1 MFVYSPCASLE
12 LQFAYAIR
20 NLLRDRM
27 NYIVALTGGIG
38 SGKTTISNVFSSL
51 GVPLVDADIIA
62 REVVTPG
69 SPALQA
75 ISEHFGSDILL
86 PDGSLNRTALRQEIF
101 SAPEEKQ
108 WLNSL
113 LHPLIHAETQQQL
126 NQVSYPYVIWVVPL
140 LIENNLTHLADRIL
154 VVDVPAEIQISRT
167 ITRDGVSRE
176 QVENILAAQA
186 SRQERLEK
194 ADDVILNDQKKQDLT
209 ARIIELHQKYL
220 KQAELVRQEERNE

>member
-1 MFVYSPCASLE
+1 
-12 LQFAYAIR
+12 
-20 NLLRDRM
+20 M

-86 PDGSLNRTALRQEIF
+86 SDGSLNRAALRQKIF

-113 LHPLIHAETQQQL
+113 LHPLIHAETQRQL

-140 LIENNLTHLADRIL
+140 LIENNLMHLANRIL
-154 VVDVPAEIQISRT
+154 VVDVPPEIQISRT
-167 ITRDGVSRE
+167 ITRDGVNRE
-176 QVENILAAQA
+176 QVENILAAQV

-194 ADDVILNDQKKQDLT
+194 ADDVILNDQKEQDLA
-209 ARIIELHQKYL
+209 ARIIGLHQNYL

>member
-1 MFVYSPCASLE
+1 
-12 LQFAYAIR
+12 
-20 NLLRDRM
+20 M

-62 REVVTPG
+62 REVVTLG

-75 ISEHFGSDILL
+75 ISEYFGSDILL
-86 PDGSLNRTALRQEIF
+86 PDGSLNRTALRQKIF

-154 VVDVPAEIQISRT
+154 VVDVPPEIQISRT
-167 ITRDGVSRE
+167 ITRDGISRE

>member
-1 MFVYSPCASLE
+1 
-12 LQFAYAIR
+12 
-20 NLLRDRM
+20 M